1 MPRTSY
7 IFIRNVHGHK
17 ISKEIIQKS
26 VSASKPKCLNMIAES
41 DNKYI
46 VDHTKMNQSSSKHYM
61 LVCLFAWWCLRLLST
76 IFQLY
81 RGGMFYWWR
90 KPEDPEKTNDLS
102 FVRQSLSH
110 NVVHL
115 GLIEIPTHN
124 IGGDKHW
131 LHR

>member
-1 MPRTSY
+1 MVITTLSNAEQ
-7 IFIRNVHGHK
+7 IFQYHAANELHIYQERP
-17 ISKEIIQKS
+17 
-26 VSASKPKCLNMIAES
+26 SKPKCLNMIAES

-46 VDHTKMNQSSSKHYM
+46 VNHTKMNQSSSKHYM
-61 LVCLFAWWCLRLLST
+61 LVCLFAWWCLRPLST
-76 IFQLY
+76 LFQLY

-124 IGGDKHW
+124 IGGDRHW